1 MKLFHFRDVC
11 TFSVV
16 FLIFFL
22 ILEVNTSQLH
32 EKQQEIQEEAIAINV
47 EVPVRVFK
55 GSKFVDNLTID
66 DFRVYED
73 GILQKIV
80 ALYFIKKTIIERK
93 EIEEKEEEPRK
104 EFAPETVRQF
114 VLLFELIDYMP
125 KLEEALDYFIHN
137 VFAPGDSL
145 MVVTPLKFY
154 NFKHDAWRNLTKE
167 RIIEQLKTIL
177 RKDITM
183 GQREYKNLVWDII
196 DLLQEPQNSVDQFRM
211 ERVKILLER
220 LVNLRDVGQKRL
232 LEFADFLKKQEGQKH
247 VFLFYQKEILP
258 IPEGAAEE
266 LLTDLIMLGSFDTN
280 KVKQAYADS
289 LITIHFLYLTKT
301 KRHMLDGK
309 TMSPLRI
316 KMVAKH
322 RDDIF
327 STFKDLAQTTGG
339 FIESSANIAS
349 SFQRAAEASENYYLL
364 YYAPKNYKA
373 DGKFKKIKVEIKNKN
388 YRVLH
393 RVGYFAD

>member
-349 SFQRAAEASENYYLL
+349 SFQKAAEASENYYLL

>member
-32 EKQQEIQEEAIAINV
+32 ENQQEIQEEAIAINV

-349 SFQRAAEASENYYLL
+349 SFQKAAEASENYYLL